1 MVFCLMGLICQCCC
15 SLQAGLEQVLER
27 SQQDPMTD
35 QLEKLIWIKKKHQF
49 LIDLVQQLISI
60 FKYNELFALHLS
72 YQNTEIRIFGTFA
85 LNHRLLFLSATVI
98 VLHVLYM
105 VQCDMT

>member
-15 SLQAGLEQVLER
+15 SLQAGLEQ
-27 SQQDPMTD
+27 
-35 QLEKLIWIKKKHQF
+35 
-49 LIDLVQQLISI
+49 
-60 FKYNELFALHLS
+60 NELFALHLS